1 MNQGI
6 TPYNTLASIALFIA
20 LTLGCFFLLR
30 RTNRQRGD
38 LFLGLILLYL
48 ASFFL
53 QGYLWGARVLSY
65 FPHCVQFGLY
75 TSMALGPLIY
85 LYIRAKTEEGFRMR
99 PVDYLHFVPLVLD
112 ILVSM
117 PHILTPGPVK
127 AQELEAFLREGIYPI
142 TRLHAIIKAGHIVV
156 YFALAVRLVFFYRQY
171 IQNTASSGHTRYYRW
186 LLFFSIIV
194 LLPILMM
201 LLSGFTGYRL
211 LSLLTFVV
219 MLTVFLIAIYVS
231 TLVLPEVFH
240 AFPDRIVSPPSREKY
255 EYSNLD
261 EAQKDK
267 LLERLQRY
275 MTEQQPHRA
284 PELSIGQLSE
294 QLHTSTSYLS
304 QVINERLGV
313 NFVDFI
319 NGYRVADAKR
329 LLHDPAYAHY
339 AITALGYEAGFN
351 SKSTFYTAFKRFT
364 KTTPGKFRQI
374 VSA

>member
-1 MNQGI
+1 MNQGV

-20 LTLGCFFLLR
+20 FTLGFFFLLR
-30 RTNRQRGD
+30 RSKRQRGD
-38 LFLGLILLYL
+38 LFLGLILLYI

-99 PVDYLHFVPLVLD
+99 PVDYLHFVPLGLD

-117 PHILTPGPVK
+117 PQILTPGAIKV
-127 AQELEAFLREGIYPI
+127 QELVAFFREGIYPI
-142 TRLHAIIKAGHIVV
+142 TRLHVAVKAVHVV
-156 YFALAVRLVFFYRQY
+156 AYFALSVRLVFLYRNY
-171 IQNTASSGHTRYYRW
+171 LRNNASSGHTRYYRW
-186 LLFFSIIV
+186 LLFFSIIL

-201 LLSGFTGYRL
+201 LVSGFSAYRL

-219 MLTVFLIAIYVS
+219 MLTTFLIAIYVS

-240 AFPDRIVSPPSREKY
+240 AFPDRIVAPPPREKY

-275 MTEQQPHRA
+275 MVEAQPYRA

-294 QLHTSTSYLS
+294 QLGTSTSYLS
-304 QVINERLGV
+304 QVINERLDV

-319 NGYRVADAKR
+319 NRYRVEDAKR

-364 KTTPGKFRQI
+364 KTTPGKFRQS
-374 VSA
+374 VAA